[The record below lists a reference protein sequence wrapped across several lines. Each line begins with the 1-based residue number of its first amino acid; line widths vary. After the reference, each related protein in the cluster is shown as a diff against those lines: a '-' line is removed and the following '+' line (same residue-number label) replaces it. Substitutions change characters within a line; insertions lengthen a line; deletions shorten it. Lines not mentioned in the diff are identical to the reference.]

1 MKDLKKSFNQQ
12 EGEKI
17 NEKVEI
23 SLGERLGRYV
33 KDMFS
38 KDEQQERQEIRD
50 EEYESYLQLYT
61 KAENIQAARYI
72 EMNKNQFRRLTQQNS
87 TRNKS
92 RRGRISRSNTSRPG
106 AGMRFLSKSYYEDI
120 EDFGDEQDEAIKNED
135 LMLDLNYITHKQVGR
150 KRSKVFATKILFQNQ
165 LTALKEKGKRL
176 LMCQMID
183 RESRAQAEKFLGSVE
198 PGQEAPRQDFEV
210 KIADIDKKLF
220 MDGKQNIED
229 AFGKSAILH

>member
-72 EMNKNQFRRLTQQNS
+72 EMNKNQFRRLT
-87 TRNKS
+87 
-92 RRGRISRSNTSRPG
+92 
-106 AGMRFLSKSYYEDI
+106 
-120 EDFGDEQDEAIKNED
+120 
-135 LMLDLNYITHKQVGR
+135 
-150 KRSKVFATKILFQNQ
+150 
-165 LTALKEKGKRL
+165 
-176 LMCQMID
+176 
-183 RESRAQAEKFLGSVE
+183 
-198 PGQEAPRQDFEV
+198 
-210 KIADIDKKLF
+210 
-220 MDGKQNIED
+220 
-229 AFGKSAILH
+229 